1 MKMAL
6 IITLAAGLFTGNAY
20 SDSDSDVYSL
30 LASIRAT
37 LAASDLGRGNPSLVD
52 SLVTHYY
59 TGAVELRRE
68 QDEVIPLTLYL
79 GIEERLVIQSV
90 GYRVA
95 KELTGAIVNR
105 SAQMKGGVNISWDD
119 VEPVLGGVCEHIAKS
134 SEPMQETV
142 QEVLTSSV
150 MRRAENWVKNY
161 SDAYSKPE
169 ALASPTPQPT
179 TADPRARN

>member
-37 LAASDLGRGNPSLVD
+37 LAASDLGRRNPSLVD

-68 QDEVIPLTLYL
+68 QDEVPLTLYL
-79 GIEERLVIQSV
+79 GIEERLVTQAV

-150 MRRAENWVKNY
+150 MRHAENWVKNY
-161 SDAYSKPE
+161 TDAYSKPE

-179 TADPRARN
+179 TADPGARN